1 MLVPMDVRVFVV
13 EDVRQMRAALA
24 ELFESVPGFRT
35 VAAATTEAEANL
47 WLDEH
52 PGGWDLAVVDLVLQ
66 QGSGMGVVARC
77 NAQPVR
83 GKVVVFSAY
92 ASPAVYDRCLEL
104 GADAVIQKSDTAALL
119 AFCRAMSDRE
129 NSGP

>member
-1 MLVPMDVRVFVV
+1 MDVRVFVV
-13 EDVRQMRAALA
+13 EDVRQMRDVLG
-24 ELFESVPGFRT
+24 ELFASLPGFRV
-35 VAAATTEAEANL
+35 VACASTEAEANL

-52 PGGWDLAVVDLVLQ
+52 PDGWDLTVVDLVLQ

-77 NAQPVR
+77 NARPAR

-92 ASPAVYDRCLEL
+92 GTPAVAARCLQL
-104 GADAVIQKSDTAALL
+104 GADAVIEKTDVQALL
-119 AFCRAMSDRE
+119 AFCRALLDQE